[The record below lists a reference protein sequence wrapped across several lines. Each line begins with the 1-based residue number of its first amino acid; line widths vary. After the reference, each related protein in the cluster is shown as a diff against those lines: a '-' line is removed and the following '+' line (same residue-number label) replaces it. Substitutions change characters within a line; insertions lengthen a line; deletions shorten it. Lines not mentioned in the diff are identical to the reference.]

1 MAQKQKLPTESHR
14 LQFRFWLDVSK
25 PEEDVL
31 AEQVEELKQKRTFAK
46 TIRDGIRLVLDL
58 RAGRWEVLREL
69 FPWVVDA
76 IYDAA
81 RADLQAQTP
90 PMVKLDD
97 APVPDAIQA
106 KLDRLEKL
114 LLQQGALPIEKR
126 LPSLAPIPLLTEGDP
141 EIEVREAQSD
151 VNPALNFLRSL
162 QSHMVTK
169 TNVVDKAKPIYEEKV
184 PILKALDVSQVAAPT
199 FDDDDDLNL

>member
-1 MAQKQKLPTESHR
+1 MA
-14 LQFRFWLDVSK
+14 LQSGFRMQFKFWLDTTK
-25 PEEDVL
+25 TEEYQI
-31 AEQVEELKQKRTFAK
+31 AEAVEELKQKRTFAK

-81 RADLQAQTP
+81 RADLQAQTG
-90 PMVKLDD
+90 VKLDD

-141 EIEVREAQSD
+141 EIEIREAQSD

-162 QSHMVTK
+162 QSHMVTIS
-169 TNVVDKAKPIYEEKV
+169 NVVDKAKPEEKI